1 MKKKNTS
8 AKKKIP
14 NFYFNKLKNRKIK
27 KIYLEFKK
35 NINEFSN
42 KKLCVA
48 VSGGSDSLALT
59 FLVKCMS
66 LETKIDYLY
75 CHVDHK
81 LRSESSKEAR
91 KTKKLLKDHG
101 INLHILKW
109 VGKKKD
115 FKYSRTS

>member
-35 NINEFSN
+35 NINEFSD

-59 FLVKCMS
+59 FLVKCMHLTRNVKAKLSDPPETATQSFLS
-66 LETKIDYLY
+66 LNSFMFFLNSKYIFLI
-75 CHVDHK
+75 
-81 LRSESSKEAR
+81 LRFFS
-91 KTKKLLKDHG
+91 LLK
-101 INLHILKW
+101 
-109 VGKKKD
+109 
-115 FKYSRTS
+115 